1 MTENPDFSHEASRRF
16 AYLMNQIDEL
26 YHKVNAKSSLSDSVS
41 WIFYCLYDMGGPCNQ
56 SEFTHRYG
64 ISRKTINSALSKLE
78 SLALVKRTAGDGRN
92 VIVSLTDEGL
102 SLAEKSVVPMIAA
115 EDSVFDT
122 WTQEEKSNFFSLMEK
137 YKSALEKQF
146 KERELI

>member
-1 MTENPDFSHEASRRF
+1 MAENQNLSHEATRRF

-78 SLALVKRTAGDGRN
+78 SLGLVKRTAGDGRN
-92 VIVSLTDEGL
+92 VIVSLTEKGL
-102 SLAEKSVVPMIAA
+102 SLAEKSVVPMISA
-115 EDSVFDT
+115 EDSVFDS
-122 WTQEEKSNFFSLMEK
+122 WTQEEKSLFLSLTEK
-137 YKSALEKQF
+137 YKNELEKQF
-146 KERELI
+146 KTQELI

>member
-1 MTENPDFSHEASRRF
+1 
-16 AYLMNQIDEL
+16 MNQIDEL

-92 VIVSLTDEGL
+92 VIVSLTKEGL
-102 SLAEKSVVPMIAA
+102 SLAEKSVVPMISA

-122 WTQEEKSNFFSLMEK
+122 WTQEEKSHFFSLMEK
-137 YKSALEKQF
+137 YKSALENQF
-146 KERELI
+146 KARELI

>member
-26 YHKVNAKSSLSDSVS
+26 YHKANAKCSLSDSVS

-78 SLALVKRTAGDGRN
+78 SLALIKRTAGDGRN
-92 VIVSLTDEGL
+92 VIVSLTEKGL
-102 SLAEKSVVPMIAA
+102 SLAEKSVVPMISA

-122 WTQEEKSNFFSLMEK
+122 WTQEEKSQLLFLTEK
-137 YKSALEKQF
+137 YKTELEKQF
-146 KERELI
+146 KEQELI